1 LSCNAWLFQCV
12 SNEDST
18 WTGGEVG
25 GLPVG
30 QVKDQVCKS
39 LAVLPQLALLGFRVV
54 QVSPEAVL
62 LIEVWGGGPAR
73 CLAVPSQLLQCPFQP
88 AKSLLISMSGMIS
101 PCSRVSMHSSLT
113 LS

>member
-1 LSCNAWLFQCV
+1 
-12 SNEDST
+12 
-18 WTGGEVG
+18 
-25 GLPVG
+25 VG